1 MSVLEVAVLRSS
13 VGEDNYPDLVVI
25 CNKLD
30 ELGARLAL
38 SGEGLARVIATIAE
52 EIVLQR
58 VAIEAADA
66 AMGALDLPEP
76 PALCDTHGSEDP

>member
-25 CNKLD
+25 CDKLD
-30 ELGARLAL
+30 QLEARLAI
-38 SGEGLARVIATIAE
+38 SDEGLARVIVTIAE
-52 EIVLQR
+52 EIVAQR
-58 VAIEAADA
+58 IAIDA
-66 AMGALDLPEP
+66 ASVALDLPEP